1 MKSLVLLTL
10 LVCSLFAHKVNLFI
24 VSEND
29 TINIY
34 SYFANGNPCKNCKLI
49 IKNDD
54 TIILEDTL
62 DNKGKYNYKTKY
74 KNIEVTVDASSGH
87 IVKEKI
93 TVENLTEENL
103 QEHKEKEKAL
113 EYQKIALGL
122 FILFVFFFLLKR
134 FTR

>member
-1 MKSLVLLTL
+1 LKSLFLLTL

-29 TINIY
+29 TIDIY

-49 IKNDD
+49 IKNDN

-74 KNIEVTVDASSGH
+74 KNINFDLILSSD
-87 IVKEKI
+87 
-93 TVENLTEENL
+93 NN
-103 QEHKEKEKAL
+103 AL
-113 EYQKIALGL
+113 D
-122 FILFVFFFLLKR
+122 FLKKYR
-134 FTR
+134 DTIFGDVPVSFSGVNE